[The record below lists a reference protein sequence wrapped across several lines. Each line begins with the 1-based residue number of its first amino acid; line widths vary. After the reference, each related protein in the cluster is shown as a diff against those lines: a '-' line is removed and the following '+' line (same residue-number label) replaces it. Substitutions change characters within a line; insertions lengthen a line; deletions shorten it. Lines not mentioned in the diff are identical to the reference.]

1 MGPTTTVFD
10 YAMSFNRENRKRV
23 FSMCFLLGLEM
34 LPISL
39 VVVTFLTF
47 ITTYVISVSNG
58 HVTPY
63 LPYISD
69 TGAKS
74 PESCIFGQLLTF
86 STIIALFTLYIRF
99 KLIQSLVNVDNSRIH
114 VVNKVSFGLGIIAAL
129 GMSLVGNFQES
140 NVLVVHVIGAFMVF
154 GIGSVYEIFQTIM
167 SYMMYPMYNGKK
179 IIIIRMVLSIFSV
192 FFFIMTFI
200 GAGLAGKEYKGNP
213 LAWRPEDEGFS
224 YHILSTS
231 CEWLLSV
238 SFLAYF
244 LTFIHD
250 FQKIK
255 INVVGVMSV
264 THLDQSPSII
274 ANDDSLSS
282 SNQNCF

>member
-1 MGPTTTVFD
+1 
-10 YAMSFNRENRKRV
+10 
-23 FSMCFLLGLEM
+23 MCFLLGLEM

-74 PESCIFGQLLTF
+74 PESCIFGQLLTV
-86 STIIALFTLYIRF
+86 STIIVYAC
-99 KLIQSLVNVDNSRIH
+99 
-114 VVNKVSFGLGIIAAL
+114 LGQ
-129 GMSLVGNFQES
+129 MSLLQQIFSNQNPFLYLFPSKES
-140 NVLVVHVIGAFMVF
+140 NVLVVHIIGAFMVF

-179 IIIIRMVLSIFSV
+179 IIIIRSVLSIFSV
-192 FFFIMTFI
+192 FFFIMTFLA
-200 GAGLAGKEYKGNP
+200 AGLAGKEYKGNP
-213 LAWRPEDEGFS
+213 LAWRPEDKGFS
-224 YHILSTS
+224 FHIVSTS
-231 CEWLLSV
+231 SEWLLCV

-244 LTFIHD
+244 LTFIND